1 MIRGTLLKPMVSRS
15 SRKRLG
21 RCSGFGDIVPMFVSS
36 RAFSLLWQWNVG
48 FWSGFGV
55 KVLFQIF
62 LGDYGLHAIG
72 RNGCFRSP
80 KDRVEH
86 QLPLIVVGPALVKV
100 AASEAKATAAA
111 GPL

>member
-1 MIRGTLLKPMVSRS
+1 
-15 SRKRLG
+15 
-21 RCSGFGDIVPMFVSS
+21 MFVSS

-86 QLPLIVVGPALVKV
+86 QLPLIVVGPALVKM
-100 AASEAKATAAA
+100 AAGEAKATTAA
-111 GPL
+111 GSLCCPRDVLRDLVRYILADIGIA